1 MAKIDQSAENF
12 KTSPLGFLMSVL
24 AKYSAFV
31 ERSLAS
37 KPDPELD
44 SKNAGAKDALS
55 NIKIELSQNASLKN
69 QVSNEA
75 LMMTVMESFPKS
87 EQDAILD
94 VIFEYMGILDEVL
107 GTADKE
113 SENGRALINEYYDVS
128 RLGLILNCYL
138 GQFDNDDFFYG
149 TLAHVMETITAYY
162 SENKTEDLAEK
173 IVALCQELVLK
184 IEKAGIDLSF
194 DSFLKENFETLAPE
208 EKDIFYKKIIRPY
221 ADSLLEKIITKEP
234 EEEAAGH
241 LACVK
246 QIQRRIE
253 KLLIK

>member
-1 MAKIDQSAENF
+1 MAKIDQSAENC
-12 KTSPLGFLMSVL
+12 KTSPLGFLMSGL

-37 KPDPELD
+37 KPDSQLEA
-44 SKNAGAKDALS
+44 KNAGAKDALS

-94 VIFEYMGILDEVL
+94 VIFEYIGILDEVL

-113 SENGRALINEYYDVS
+113 SENGRALINEY
-128 RLGLILNCYL
+128 
-138 GQFDNDDFFYG
+138 
-149 TLAHVMETITAYY
+149 HVMETITAYY
-162 SENKTEDLAEK
+162 SENKTEEDAEK
-173 IVALCQELVLK
+173 ILVLCSELVSK

>member
-162 SENKTEDLAEK
+162 SENKTEEIIAIIADDETD
-173 IVALCQELVLK
+173 E
-184 IEKAGIDLSF
+184 ETGFESF
-194 DSFLKENFETLAPE
+194 DIAPFDWVGILADE
-208 EKDIFYKKIIRPY
+208 E
-221 ADSLLEKIITKEP
+221 
-234 EEEAAGH
+234 G
-241 LACVK
+241 K
-246 QIQRRIE
+246 QILRAIRLGKFSTNFNPDYVI
-253 KLLIK
+253 